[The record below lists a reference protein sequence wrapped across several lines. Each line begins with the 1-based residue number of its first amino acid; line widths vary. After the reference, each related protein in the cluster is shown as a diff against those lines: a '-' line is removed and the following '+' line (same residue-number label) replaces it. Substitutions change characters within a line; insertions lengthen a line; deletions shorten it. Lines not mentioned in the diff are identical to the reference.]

1 MAKIKELLKKYEEII
16 RYLVF
21 GVLTTVVA
29 LGTFFGVLWVGTFFF
44 HDDMGNPTNA
54 LRAFANVLKWIFAV
68 LVSFYTN
75 KKWVFFDEAKGAK
88 NVFRQLVGF
97 AGSRVATLV
106 LDMIVYFGMLLILG
120 LVGYIGSWIFTT
132 DFVAKMT
139 AEVVVVIANYFL
151 SKIFIFKKDKKQK

>member
-1 MAKIKELLKKYEEII
+1 MEKIKELIKKYEEII

-21 GVLTTVVA
+21 GVITTVVA
-29 LGTFFGVLWVGTFFF
+29 LGTFFGVLWIGTFFF
-44 HDDMGNPTNA
+44 HDEMGNPTNG
-54 LRAFANVLKWIFAV
+54 LRLFANILKWIFAV

-88 NVFRQLVGF
+88 NVLSQLAGF
-97 AGSRVATLV
+97 ASSRVATLL
-106 LDMIVYFGMLLILG
+106 LDIVVYFGMLWILSLIKY
-120 LVGYIGSWIFTT
+120 VGFWLFTL

-151 SKIFIFKKDKKQK
+151 SKLLIFKKDKKLK